1 MLIFACAIIFF
12 ELNNRKEMNH
22 NTINVRGRLIDL
34 STPKVMGILNATPD
48 SFYSGSRKQTEREIA
63 DRANQIMDEGG
74 TFIDVGAFSTRSG
87 AVEVSEEEE
96 TERLK
101 RAITIVRREQPDA
114 PISVDTYRPLVAR
127 RCIEEFGADIINDVS
142 EGGITGIVDTPIHE
156 QGDMFKTV
164 GELKVPY
171 ILMSVK
177 SNMHDMLKAFAEEV
191 QTLRDY
197 GAKDIILDPGYG
209 FGKTLDENYAIL
221 SEAERLLTLELP
233 VLVGVSRKSMIF
245 KLIGGDPTTSL
256 NGTTVLN
263 TISLM
268 KGAAILRVHDVREAW
283 ECVKLKPLPRAAQS
297 AASPSPYGG
306 E

>member
-1 MLIFACAIIFF
+1 
-12 ELNNRKEMNH
+12 MNH

-74 TFIDVGAFSTRSG
+74 TFIDVGAFSTRPG

-101 RAITIVRREQPDA
+101 RAIAIVRREQPDA

-156 QGDMFKTV
+156 QGNMFKTV

-283 ECVKLKPLPRAAQS
+283 ECVKIKPHPRAAQS
-297 AASPSPYGG
+297 AASPSPHGG

>member
-1 MLIFACAIIFF
+1 
-12 ELNNRKEMNH
+12 MNH

-74 TFIDVGAFSTRSG
+74 TFIDVGAFSTRPG

-101 RAITIVRREQPDA
+101 RAIAIVRREQPDA

-221 SEAERLLTLELP
+221 SEAEGLLTLELP

-245 KLIGGDPTTSL
+245 KRIGGDPTTSL

-283 ECVKLKPLPRAAQS
+283 ECVKII
-297 AASPSPYGG
+297 
-306 E
+306 EF

>member
-1 MLIFACAIIFF
+1 
-12 ELNNRKEMNH
+12 MNH

-74 TFIDVGAFSTRSG
+74 TFIDVGAFSTRPG

-156 QGDMFKTV
+156 QGNMFKTV

-209 FGKTLDENYAIL
+209 FGKTLNENYAIL

-245 KLIGGDPTTSL
+245 KRIGGDPTTSL

>member
-1 MLIFACAIIFF
+1 
-12 ELNNRKEMNH
+12 MNH

-74 TFIDVGAFSTRSG
+74 TFIDVGAFSTRPG

-96 TERLK
+96 TARLK
-101 RAITIVRREQPDA
+101 RAIAIVRREQPDA

-156 QGDMFKTV
+156 QGNMFKTV

-209 FGKTLDENYAIL
+209 FGKTLDENYAVL

-268 KGAAILRVHDVREAW
+268 KGAAILRVHDVREEW
-283 ECVKLKPLPRAAQS
+283 ECVKMTKRNV
-297 AASPSPYGG
+297 
-306 E
+306 EC